1 MMMKLKLAI
10 LSTKHLSELIET
22 YEDGN
27 WDVDFITFSERYTAM
42 MLEDLGGIQSV
53 YARAEEE

>member
-27 WDVDFITFSERYTAM
+27 WDVDFLTFSERYTAM